1 MIKVTEFH
9 NGKPIVKYNT
19 YFTPGGKDD
28 CHLTII
34 YAGSNDLETRIC
46 ETVTSLTRNLGEF
59 KNNEKLN
66 GPAII
71 KFEQDN
77 TKELKIVLGEIKKLE
92 SKKDALPESIGYLR
106 LLINDM
112 ILKLAFYCDEA
123 RARNKE
129 EVANGA

>member
-19 YFTPGGKDD
+19 YYTPHGKDD

-34 YAGSNDLETRIC
+34 YAGSNDLETKIC

-59 KNNEKLN
+59 KTEKRT

-77 TKELKIVLGEIKKLE
+77 TKELKIILGEINRVEQGKNG
-92 SKKDALPESIGYLR
+92 LPESIGYLR

-112 ILKLAFYCDEA
+112 ILKLAYYCDEA
-123 RARNKE
+123 RAALEEKKE
-129 EVANGA
+129 EGA